1 MTKNVY
7 NIMTKWKMYNYEG
20 AEPKNDVGC

>member
-1 MTKNVY
+1 LTKDVY